1 MTVLDPNTQAIVTQA
16 NAANAPGTGS
26 VGAPST
32 ATQSTTAQPDTS
44 ASDQVGNIP
53 IVPRGGV
60 SPSLPT
66 QMAQTLNQM
75 PVDSSAKPGTWAKQ
89 LLGAAFSA
97 ISKRDGSDGSG
108 NPGGAAGAIRGVAG
122 GLSNAL
128 AGVGAVGTVPAGGG
142 FLTGLGRAAAYN

>member
-1 MTVLDPNTQAIVTQA
+1 MTVLDPNTMTAA
-16 NAANAPGTGS
+16 NAANAPGAGAVGS
-26 VGAPST
+26 APT
-32 ATQSTTAQPDTS
+32 ATQPTSGQPDTS
-44 ASDQVGNIP
+44 ASDAVGNLP
-53 IVPRGGV
+53 LVPRGGV

-75 PVDSSAKPGTWAKQ
+75 PADSSARPGAWAKQ

-122 GLSNAL
+122 GLSN
-128 AGVGAVGTVPAGGG
+128 
-142 FLTGLGRAAAYN
+142 